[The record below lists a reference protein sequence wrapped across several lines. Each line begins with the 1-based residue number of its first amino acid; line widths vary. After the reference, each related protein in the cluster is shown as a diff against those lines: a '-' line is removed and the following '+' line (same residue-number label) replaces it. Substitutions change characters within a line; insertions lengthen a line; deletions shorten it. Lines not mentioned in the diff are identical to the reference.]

1 MKYELQTFELLSRGV
16 FISSDS
22 RSEEKRRIY
31 MDIEDNLT
39 EYYDYFRRIGFKLE
53 QGNGFYY
60 FSRTEN
66 RTTMVEKLN
75 RFGHWLDILDF
86 VKAWQP
92 TFGSGFVF
100 TKADMTA
107 ALNADIDLQ
116 QKSVSLYDNRSVYGE
131 IVARLLEEMLKAGYI
146 DIVNE
151 DRQEYIVL
159 CTITYL
165 EDIVNLII
173 TDEDIASDEI
183 PE

>member
-1 MKYELQTFELLSRGV
+1 
-16 FISSDS
+16 
-22 RSEEKRRIY
+22 
-31 MDIEDNLT
+31 
-39 EYYDYFRRIGFKLE
+39 
-53 QGNGFYY
+53 
-60 FSRTEN
+60 
-66 RTTMVEKLN
+66 
-75 RFGHWLDILDF
+75 
-86 VKAWQP
+86 
-92 TFGSGFVF
+92 
-100 TKADMTA
+100 MTA

>member
-1 MKYELQTFELLSRGV
+1 MATNIRFRIRFYQSRY
-16 FISSDS
+16 DCCTERRH
-22 RSEEKRRIY
+22 RS
-31 MDIEDNLT
+31 
-39 EYYDYFRRIGFKLE
+39 
-53 QGNGFYY
+53 
-60 FSRTEN
+60 
-66 RTTMVEKLN
+66 
-75 RFGHWLDILDF
+75 
-86 VKAWQP
+86 
-92 TFGSGFVF
+92 
-100 TKADMTA
+100 TA
-107 ALNADIDLQ
+107 
-116 QKSVSLYDNRSVYGE
+116 KSVSLYDNRSVYGE